1 MRVTIKDQNSKNAKK
16 YGSIKLS
23 GPIANA
29 FAHVLKGP
37 TLFKDFREKLWD
49 LLSQAMLFNCAKE
62 NGGGME
68 EVGRRVQPKRSR
80 RSQII
85 HRYMYIY
92 FRGERLLISSFANFF
107 FPLKSTQVSSAQIP
121 KKFIDINIQVQQGCS
136 LLILQHL
143 IRKRILMIY
152 KVLFWIKCLAKVF
165 PIFKFRSVLKS

>member
-1 MRVTIKDQNSKNAKK
+1 MIIKISGRPAIFQCLCPC
-16 YGSIKLS
+16 IKRTHS
-23 GPIANA
+23 
-29 FAHVLKGP
+29 
-37 TLFKDFREKLWD
+37 LFKDFREKLWD
-49 LLSQAMLFNCAKE
+49 LLSQVMLFNCAKE

-121 KKFIDINIQVQQGCS
+121 KKFIDINIQEQQGCS

-152 KVLFWIKCLAKVF
+152 KVLFWIMCLAKVC
-165 PIFKFRSVLKS
+165 PIFKFRTDLKS

>member
-1 MRVTIKDQNSKNAKK
+1 MIIKISGRPAISQCLCPC
-16 YGSIKLS
+16 IKRTHS
-23 GPIANA
+23 
-29 FAHVLKGP
+29 
-37 TLFKDFREKLWD
+37 LFKDFREKLWD

-107 FPLKSTQVSSAQIP
+107 FPLKSTQVSSLFQLETMEMFMVTTKYLGRSA
-121 KKFIDINIQVQQGCS
+121 FS
-136 LLILQHL
+136 LRICFQ
-143 IRKRILMIY
+143 RILRINDH
-152 KVLFWIKCLAKVF
+152 LENRCT
-165 PIFKFRSVLKS
+165 